1 MSDFWICRSAH
12 YDPSGKEELF
22 LCNEEP
28 DWDDVEDCFI
38 NARMIWIP
46 GNAIAFEVKPG
57 EKMRV
62 RLKIEK
68 EG

>member
-1 MSDFWICRSAH
+1 MSDFWICRSAF
-12 YDPSGKEELF
+12 YDLFGKEELF

-28 DWDDVEDCFI
+28 SWDEEINAFT

-46 GNAIAFEVKPG
+46 DDAIDFEVLTR